1 MDSGESEL
9 RAPFAFEGE
18 SHIGVFVFR
27 SGVSAMSRSPR
38 LSQWTPMK
46 TILTVDRDCGPSSKL
61 AASCNVQAHGGAGRS
76 CCVFNTTRKLSR
88 TPKHGGLY
96 RYGTEACDRVGPRL

>member
-1 MDSGESEL
+1 
-9 RAPFAFEGE
+9 
-18 SHIGVFVFR
+18 
-27 SGVSAMSRSPR
+27 MSRSPR

-46 TILTVDRDCGPSSKL
+46 TILTVIATLRCRTKL
-61 AASCNVQAHGGAGRS
+61 QAWTMVPRS
-76 CCVFNTTRKLSR
+76 CCVFNTTRTLSR